1 MITYNDLTEEMRQTI
16 IDSVRDGLLRLGI
29 NVEDVNLASK
39 IIYDGREMVSVKT
52 STFNTTPVIYKA
64 IKVKGYGF
72 IEESERK
79 DGTFLLPLALC
90 YDFTYFNGANNGV
103 DIGEM
108 SFFINQERHHVT
120 CLGLTLK
127 R

>member
-1 MITYNDLTEEMRQTI
+1 MNFSDLTNEMQQTI
-16 IDSVRDGLLRLGI
+16 MDAVHDNLLRLGI
-29 NVEDVNLASK
+29 NVDVKLSSK
-39 IIYDGREMVSVKT
+39 IIYDGREMISVET
-52 STFNTTPVIYKA
+52 SAFNTTPVIYKA